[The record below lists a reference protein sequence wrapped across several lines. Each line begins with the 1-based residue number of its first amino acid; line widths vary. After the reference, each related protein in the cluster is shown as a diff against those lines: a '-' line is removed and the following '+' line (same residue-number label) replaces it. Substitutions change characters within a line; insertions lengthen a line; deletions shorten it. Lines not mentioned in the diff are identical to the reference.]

1 MVESTGMRVG
11 RRSLKAYPTTKLEKK
26 PKQSYS
32 KGRLNKKV
40 AMTRAVIRDVVGLMP
55 YEKRILDIMKTGGAA
70 AEKRVYKFGKKRL
83 GTHRRSLLKRE
94 ELKRYE
100 QAQRAASKN

>member
-1 MVESTGMRVG
+1 MAETTGMRVG
-11 RRSLKAYPTTKLEKK
+11 RRSLKAYPTTKLDKK
-26 PKQSYS
+26 QKQSYT
-32 KGRLNKKV
+32 KGKLNKKV
-40 AMTRAVIRDVVGLMP
+40 AMTRQVIRDVVGLMP